1 MNIWEPTGPKSLI
14 WQRIGYVVADLE
26 QADLWATTCHCI
38 CGQDN
43 QFPDNGR
50 IDFNLLEVI
59 INTLQVN
66 TVCIT
71 SEWLIARYGKK
82 CTAWSYAAKKKK
94 EFKAQLVCNSIFRYI
109 CVFWSLYHDQIY
121 MHECPFVETID
132 ETNLSKLYLGKSKKM
147 FIYHANLFI
156 IATYQM

>member
-26 QADLWATTCHCI
+26 QADLWATTCHCV

-59 INTLQVN
+59 TNTLQVN

-82 CTAWSYAAKKKK
+82 CTAWSYAAKKKMNSK
-94 EFKAQLVCNSIFRYI
+94 HNWFVIQFSDIFVFSGHFIMTRSICMNVHLWKQLMKQIFLNSIWEK
-109 CVFWSLYHDQIY
+109 V
-121 MHECPFVETID
+121 
-132 ETNLSKLYLGKSKKM
+132 KKCSSIM
-147 FIYHANLFI
+147 QTCL
-156 IATYQM
+156 